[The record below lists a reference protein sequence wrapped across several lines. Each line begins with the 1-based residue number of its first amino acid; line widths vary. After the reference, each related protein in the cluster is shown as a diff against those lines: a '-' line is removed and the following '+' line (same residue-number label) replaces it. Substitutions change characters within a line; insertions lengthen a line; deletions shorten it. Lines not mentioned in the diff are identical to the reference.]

1 MPGFPRLPFNDLA
14 ALEAL
19 ARQDS
24 AAPSIAAVLLE
35 SIQGE
40 GGITAATP
48 EFLQGV
54 RRLCDEHGWL
64 MMLDEVQSGMG
75 RSGRWF
81 AHQWAGITPDV
92 MTLAKGLASG
102 VPIGA
107 VLAHGPAASL
117 FQPGNHG
124 TTFGGNPLA
133 MRAALTTLEVMER
146 DGLVARAEVLGERLR
161 QGFEQALADTKGFTG
176 MQGKGLMIGIGLDR
190 PCGALVKR
198 ALDEGLVINVTAE
211 RVVRL
216 LPPLILSDAEA
227 DELVQRLAPLI
238 RRFLQEGQAA
248 R

>member
-1 MPGFPRLPFNDLA
+1 M
-14 ALEAL
+14 
-19 ARQDS
+19 
-24 AAPSIAAVLLE
+24 
-35 SIQGE
+35 
-40 GGITAATP
+40 
-48 EFLQGV
+48 
-54 RRLCDEHGWL
+54 
-64 MMLDEVQSGMG
+64 
-75 RSGRWF
+75 
-81 AHQWAGITPDV
+81 
-92 MTLAKGLASG
+92 
-102 VPIGA
+102 
-107 VLAHGPAASL
+107 LAHGPAARL
-117 FQPGNHG
+117 FQPGNQG

-146 DGLVARAEVLGERLR
+146 DGLVARAEALGKRLR
-161 QGFEQALADTKGFTG
+161 QGFEHALAGVAGFTG

-190 PCGALVKR
+190 PCSALVKM

>member
-1 MPGFPRLPFNDLA
+1 M
-14 ALEAL
+14 
-19 ARQDS
+19 
-24 AAPSIAAVLLE
+24 
-35 SIQGE
+35 
-40 GGITAATP
+40 
-48 EFLQGV
+48 
-54 RRLCDEHGWL
+54 
-64 MMLDEVQSGMG
+64 
-75 RSGRWF
+75 
-81 AHQWAGITPDV
+81 
-92 MTLAKGLASG
+92 
-102 VPIGA
+102 
-107 VLAHGPAASL
+107 LAHGPAASL

-227 DELVQRLAPLI
+227 DELVQRLVPLSSDSF
-238 RRFLQEGQAA
+238 RRDRPPAEQAA
-248 R
+248 ARGLASRPARRRCPVNRPALSPRFPEHLNPHLNDQALSLPAAFQHLRRACPPPDVPFPESTPTRQPRP